1 MGRQSRSLIQKITKP
16 CSSVCHFA
24 QSSSTKSISRNSS
37 VFRRVTNVHVCLSC
51 TTTEHKSHEIEVL
64 DKAAHDEKPNIKA
77 GAEMVEEKIEELNEA
92 IRQFGETSAELK
104 HNFAEVKQEVSE
116 TAKRMIEKI
125 QERERV
131 VIESPRGD
139 AQEERKEDYLG

>member
-1 MGRQSRSLIQKITKP
+1 
-16 CSSVCHFA
+16 
-24 QSSSTKSISRNSS
+24 
-37 VFRRVTNVHVCLSC
+37 
-51 TTTEHKSHEIEVL
+51 
-64 DKAAHDEKPNIKA
+64 
-77 GAEMVEEKIEELNEA
+77 MVEEKIEELNEA

-139 AQEERKEDYLG
+139 AQEERKEDYLGWAESEICHQKNGASGRVCW